1 MLNEKR
7 EMVTKREMSYEDYPE
22 PDLEVGA
29 LYWYE
34 CRRGWFEF
42 TNGSKVQQIDLKCVN
57 DPYGGPPYWIPP
69 YDHDANPFPKCVKLG
84 KYCGNIWVRI
94 EESIEQGICLK
105 VVMSFLT

>member
-1 MLNEKR
+1 
-7 EMVTKREMSYEDYPE
+7 MVTKREMSYEDYPE

-69 YDHDANPFPKCVKLG
+69 YDHDANPFPKCVLLR
-84 KYCGNIWVRI
+84 KYNDHQRFNTG
-94 EESIEQGICLK
+94 ESIVLLHNSKLNNIVFK
-105 VVMSFLT
+105 T